1 MREVGFHRMGVER
14 VLFRTSRGGFYGNQT
29 GVAADQM
36 MLNGHVDDSLSN
48 FRLRFGLASLG

>member
-1 MREVGFHRMGVER
+1 MGVER